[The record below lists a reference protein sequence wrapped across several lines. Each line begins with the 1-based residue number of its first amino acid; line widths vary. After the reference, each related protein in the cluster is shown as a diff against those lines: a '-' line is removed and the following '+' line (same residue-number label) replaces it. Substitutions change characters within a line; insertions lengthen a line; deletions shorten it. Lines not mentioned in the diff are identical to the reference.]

1 MILLQTTLQL
11 VKVELQ
17 IVGAIS
23 VALLEVVSAR
33 IDFDMNKE
41 FLGGRFMYI
50 TMIFVVVQYFKISS
64 LDSLSTTELDIGRQ
78 SEALRVS
85 PSQVLTSPS
94 LFQQDLPG
102 EF

>member
-1 MILLQTTLQL
+1 
-11 VKVELQ
+11 
-17 IVGAIS
+17 
-23 VALLEVVSAR
+23 
-33 IDFDMNKE
+33 
-41 FLGGRFMYI
+41 MYI

-102 EF
+102 VF